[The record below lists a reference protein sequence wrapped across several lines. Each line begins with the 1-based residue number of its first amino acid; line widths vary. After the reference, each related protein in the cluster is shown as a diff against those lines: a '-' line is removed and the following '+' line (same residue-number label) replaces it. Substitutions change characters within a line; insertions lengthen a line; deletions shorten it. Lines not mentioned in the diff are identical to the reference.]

1 MIALRLVKRP
11 DGSVPALAPRPIDAN
26 GLTIGRS
33 PQCGLVLADPLRG
46 VSRKHAWIAVQ
57 RGGDTALLRCI
68 STTTPLTINGQ
79 QLAPGEEQVVK
90 PGDRLRIGAFELQL
104 EGADLTTIP
113 FPVVRSP
120 QVAPAVSPPVMPT
133 SMATPGRPSRLD
145 ALWEVDTAP
154 DPLGGESPL
163 PALGAATAERLRVS
177 DPPLEPPAVTPDL
190 APAPIAA
197 PAPAPAPAP
206 LSAAVPAPAPA
217 PIAAPT
223 LAKAV
228 DVPIDEPEVTRAAA
242 PGAPSVDTWMRL
254 VQGSAPLAPAL
265 APEEPT
271 PSPSPTPAPSPSSV
285 ADAPATEHEA
295 LRQAFL
301 RGAGLT
307 DGMPGSAIEINAEW
321 MAHLGALLRATA
333 DGTLALLNSRAVA
346 KRSIRAEGTR
356 IAAQENNPLKF
367 APDGAEA
374 LALLLK
380 PRSARG
386 FLDPVDALNDA
397 HHDLQVHQL
406 AMAAGMRAAVFE
418 LISRLGPNALE
429 AGEAQSG
436 GLNRLFPDAHDA
448 ALWRKHR
455 EQHAHLL
462 AHFDD
467 NFETVFGREFVRA
480 YEEQARRAAALRDKS
495 R

>member
-1 MIALRLVKRP
+1 
-11 DGSVPALAPRPIDAN
+11 
-26 GLTIGRS
+26 
-33 PQCGLVLADPLRG
+33 
-46 VSRKHAWIAVQ
+46 
-57 RGGDTALLRCI
+57 
-68 STTTPLTINGQ
+68 
-79 QLAPGEEQVVK
+79 
-90 PGDRLRIGAFELQL
+90 
-104 EGADLTTIP
+104 
-113 FPVVRSP
+113 
-120 QVAPAVSPPVMPT
+120 
-133 SMATPGRPSRLD
+133 
-145 ALWEVDTAP
+145 
-154 DPLGGESPL
+154 
-163 PALGAATAERLRVS
+163 
-177 DPPLEPPAVTPDL
+177 
-190 APAPIAA
+190 
-197 PAPAPAPAP
+197 
-206 LSAAVPAPAPA
+206 
-217 PIAAPT
+217 
-223 LAKAV
+223 V

-418 LISRLGPNALE
+418 LISRLGPSALE
-429 AGEAQSG
+429 AGEAQAG

>member
-11 DGSVPALAPRPIDAN
+11 DGSVPALAPRPLDAN
-26 GLTIGRS
+26 GLTLGRS

-68 STTTPLTINGQ
+68 STTTPLAVNGE
-79 QLAPGEEQVVK
+79 QLAPGDERIVK
-90 PGDRLRIGAFELQL
+90 PGDRLRIGGFELQL
-104 EGADLTTIP
+104 EGSDLTTIP
-113 FPVVRSP
+113 LPVARAP
-120 QVAPAVSPPVMPT
+120 QAPAALSSVSPPVMPT
-133 SMATPGRPSRLD
+133 GTATPIRQSRLD

-154 DPLGGESPL
+154 DPLSGESPL
-163 PALGAATAERLRVS
+163 PSLGLGVLPSAPRQMPDVPL
-177 DPPLEPPAVTPDL
+177 DPP
-190 APAPIAA
+190 AP
-197 PAPAPAPAP
+197 
-206 LSAAVPAPAPA
+206 VPAPAA
-217 PIAAPT
+217 V
-223 LAKAV
+223 AKAV
-228 DVPIDEPEVTRAAA
+228 VVPVDEPDPAPAAA
-242 PGAPSVDTWMRL
+242 PGTPSVDTWMRL
-254 VQGSAPLAPAL
+254 VQASAPDVPAT
-265 APEEPT
+265 PHEP
-271 PSPSPTPAPSPSSV
+271 STPAV
-285 ADAPATEHEA
+285 DTPANDHET
-295 LRQAFL
+295 LRLAFL

-307 DGMPGSAIEINAEW
+307 DGAPGSAIEVNTEW

-333 DGTLALLNSRAVA
+333 EGTLALLNSRALA

-367 APDGAEA
+367 APDGSEA

-380 PRSARG
+380 LHSTRG

-397 HHDLQVHQL
+397 HDDLQVHQL
-406 AMAAGMRAAVFE
+406 AMVAGMRAAVFE

-429 AGEAQSG
+429 AGEAQAG
-436 GLNRLFPDAHDA
+436 GLNRLFPDARDA

-467 NFETVFGREFVRA
+467 DFEAVFGREFVRA
-480 YEEQARRAAALRDKS
+480 YEEQARRAAAARDKP

>member
-11 DGSVPALAPRPIDAN
+11 DGSVPALAPRPLDAN
-26 GLTIGRS
+26 GLTLGRS

-68 STTTPLTINGQ
+68 STTTPLAVNGE
-79 QLAPGEEQVVK
+79 QLAPGDERVVR
-90 PGDRLRIGAFELQL
+90 PGDRLRIGGFELQL
-104 EGADLTTIP
+104 EGSDLTTIP
-113 FPVVRSP
+113 LPVARP
-120 QVAPAVSPPVMPT
+120 ARTPAAVSPPVMPT
-133 SMATPGRPSRLD
+133 STATPIRQSRLD

-154 DPLGGESPL
+154 DPLSGESPL
-163 PALGAATAERLRVS
+163 PSLGVGVLPSAPRQRPDV
-177 DPPLEPPAVTPDL
+177 PPEAS
-190 APAPIAA
+190 A
-197 PAPAPAPAP
+197 PAPAPT
-206 LSAAVPAPAPA
+206 PAPAATEPA
-217 PIAAPT
+217 VVP
-223 LAKAV
+223 
-228 DVPIDEPEVTRAAA
+228 PIDEPELDPAAA
-242 PGAPSVDTWMRL
+242 PGTPSVDTWMRL
-254 VQGSAPLAPAL
+254 VQASAPAVPAAPDD
-265 APEEPT
+265 
-271 PSPSPTPAPSPSSV
+271 PSVPADTH
-285 ADAPATEHEA
+285 ANDHEA
-295 LRQAFL
+295 LRLAFL
-301 RGAGLT
+301 RGAGLS
-307 DGMPGSAIEINAEW
+307 DGAPGSAIEVNAEW

-333 DGTLALLNSRAVA
+333 EGTLALLNSRAVA

-367 APDGAEA
+367 APDGGEA

-380 PRSARG
+380 RHSARG

-397 HHDLQVHQL
+397 HDDLQVHQL

-429 AGEAQSG
+429 AGEAQAG
-436 GLNRLFPDAHDA
+436 GLNRLFPDARDA

-467 NFETVFGREFVRA
+467 DFEAVFGREFLRA
-480 YEEQARRAAALRDKS
+480 YEEQARRAAAARDKS